1 MAELLFEL
9 GMRLKG
15 SEFVPE
21 LREAA
26 EEKVEEKYE
35 RISIEP
41 APKTERLS
49 SLSAD
54 TTSPSTTAK
63 TTSRAKSKL

>member
-15 SEFVPE
+15 SEFVLE
-21 LREAA
+21 LSEAA

-35 RISIEP
+35 QVSILGSE
-41 APKTERLS
+41 PKTERPS
-49 SLSAD
+49 SSES
-54 TTSPSTTAK
+54 TSDPTKSTLRPPKAR
-63 TTSRAKSKL
+63 S